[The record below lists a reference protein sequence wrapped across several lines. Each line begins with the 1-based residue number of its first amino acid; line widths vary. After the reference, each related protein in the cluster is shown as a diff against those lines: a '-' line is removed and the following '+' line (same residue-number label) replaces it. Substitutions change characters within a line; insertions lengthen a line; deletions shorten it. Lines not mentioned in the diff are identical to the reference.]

1 MLMTYPLHLIRRAES
16 IIKSLRNTEK
26 QRLNFAFVRVL
37 GIYFLKK
44 TIFTSL
50 KIMIR

>member
-1 MLMTYPLHLIRRAES
+1 MIITYLLHLKRRGES
-16 IIKSLRNTEK
+16 IIKSLKNTEK
-26 QRLNFAFVRVL
+26 QRLILAFERDF

-50 KIMIR
+50 KIMKK

>member
-1 MLMTYPLHLIRRAES
+1 MLITYPLNLIRREES

-26 QRLNFAFVRVL
+26 QRLILAFVKDF